1 MILVSPNEAGTVFP
15 DAWMP
20 RIRNYVAD
28 GKTYCCLLPGKE
40 SGCTV
45 TQFDGMN
52 TLWNLWTPPPLRN
65 KGHANQLVKE
75 VAQFFS
81 PQIILARYRIDESHI
96 AKLFE
101 RAGYDVIHRGADRF
115 NIVAYRDDLS

>member
-1 MILVSPNEAGTVFP
+1 MKLINVHSAGMFFP
-15 DAWMP
+15 EAWMA
-20 RIRNYVAD
+20 RIRNHVAD
-28 GKTYCCLLPGKE
+28 GGTHCCLLPGRE

-52 TLWNLWTPPPLRN
+52 TLWNLWTPPALRN
-65 KGHANQLVKE
+65 NGHAQRLVKE
-75 VAQFFS
+75 VAEFFS

-101 RAGYDVIHRGADRF
+101 KAGYDVIHRGTDTF
-115 NIVAYRDDLS
+115 HIVAYRYDLP